1 MFLSFCDRRKTGVD
15 LAVDTKLNDAL
26 SSELCFKMAII
37 SSLPLVEAMYCTL
50 HSFFITVIAHVRVL
64 FI

>member
-1 MFLSFCDRRKTGVD
+1 MFLSFCDRRSPGVD

-37 SSLPLVEAMYCTL
+37 SSLLLVEGYVLTL
-50 HSFFITVIAHVRVL
+50 HSLFITVIAHVRVL

>member
-1 MFLSFCDRRKTGVD
+1 MFLSFCDRRSPGVD

-37 SSLPLVEAMYCTL
+37 SSLLLVESYVLTL
-50 HSFFITVIAHVRVL
+50 HSLSVTIFVLARVVFI
-64 FI
+64 

>member
-1 MFLSFCDRRKTGVD
+1 MFLIFCDRRRRGVD

-37 SSLPLVEAMYCTL
+37 SSLLLVEGY
-50 HSFFITVIAHVRVL
+50 VL
-64 FI
+64 YTP

>member
-1 MFLSFCDRRKTGVD
+1 MFLSFCDRRRPGGD
-15 LAVDTKLNDAL
+15 LIVDTKLNDAL

-37 SSLPLVEAMYCTL
+37 RSLLLVESYVLTL
-50 HSFFITVIAHVRVL
+50 HILFITVIALARVF